1 VSKPDTNA
9 DASPTPTPDPS
20 ILPTKPAEGVD
31 KPGYD
36 LAPDDPPRPPRIPT
50 PPAKSPTLDAAGLTD
65 DFDEGADFDHDAS
78 APPAAP
84 AKPAAAKQAPA
95 DADANAF
102 VRPGLG
108 SAQTIGTL
116 AVAVA
121 VLAIVLAA
129 ALGTQPWYKS
139 AVHAA
144 YLTAVQT
151 LAGLVAV
158 VFAARMAEKPLGQ
171 PDLALAR
178 MLLAVAA
185 ARCMLPLTFGV
196 PYTGRFLEALSA
208 FGLYALVTILLFRVN
223 RHHWLIMAGAHA
235 ALVLLLWIGSSIEIW
250 ASTPEPKP
258 GP

>member
-1 VSKPDTNA
+1 VGDDLVSNSDPAKPA
-9 DASPTPTPDPS
+9 TPPDPAS
-20 ILPTKPAEGVD
+20 LPTKPAEGAD

-36 LAPDDPPRPPRIPT
+36 LAPHDPPLPPRIPS
-50 PPAKSPTLDAAGLTD
+50 PPPKAVALDAPGLTD
-65 DFDEGADFDHDAS
+65 DFEEDTDFDHDPS
-78 APPAAP
+78 APVKPAP
-84 AKPAAAKQAPA
+84 ARKPKP
-95 DADANAF
+95 ADANAF
-102 VRPGLG
+102 VRTGLG

-121 VLAIVLAA
+121 ILAIVLAA
-129 ALGTQPWYKS
+129 SLGTQPWYKS

-158 VFAARMAEKPLGQ
+158 VFAARLAEKPLGET
-171 PDLALAR
+171 DLALAR
-178 MLLAVAA
+178 MALAVAA

-208 FGLYALVTILLFRVN
+208 FGLYAAVTLILFRLP

-235 ALVLLLWIGSSIEIW
+235 GLVLLLWIGSSIEIW

-258 GP
+258 VP

>member
-1 VSKPDTNA
+1 MSNPDPKA
-9 DASPTPTPDPS
+9 DPTPDPAR
-20 ILPTKPAEGVD
+20 LPTEPADEVA

-36 LAPDDPPRPPRIPT
+36 LAPDDPPLPPRIPP
-50 PPAKSPTLDAAGLTD
+50 PPAGKAPTLDAPGLTD
-65 DFDEGADFDHDAS
+65 DFDEDADFDHD
-78 APPAAP
+78 
-84 AKPAAAKQAPA
+84 PAAAAPKA
-95 DADANAF
+95 VPIKPPAPRVSPDAF

-158 VFAARMAEKPLGQ
+158 VFAARLAEKPLGE

-208 FGLYALVTILLFRVN
+208 FGLYAVVTIVLFRVP

-258 GP
+258 GV